1 MIELSDVQLERQLV
15 GTLLQD
21 QVVLTDLIVPWESKR
36 GKDWFTGTELRWI
49 ATRVMKNYRTFGC
62 IPSKQLLLSNL
73 KEETAKAGR
82 KEEEREA
89 LHEQYE
95 ILLDR
100 LYTSTPSSR
109 EICQAITAR
118 LVKLLVNREIADT
131 GQKYADLINSGDVDA
146 GLKDLKSS
154 ILRIDQLEAASTIVT
169 GDIFDLENEIE
180 YIRTRREHPE
190 LFHGIPTGIKV
201 FDDETQGIHPGETG
215 FIIGPSGRGKTT
227 LACEIGY
234 NALRAGF
241 NVCQFTI
248 ESALQLIKFKYYSR
262 IAQIPYNFFKFA
274 VPGEEPDKDWVDDWL
289 RSMRALENKVSSRLK
304 IVDIPEGCSPSVIED
319 ICMHRFGAWRPDVVI
334 IDHQGLLSPDA
345 GMMGKGRLG
354 WDTQGEISQSLMGK
368 ARGMRNSK
376 GERGIGMWVLAQ
388 GHSSLLKKKAEDIS
402 VADVGLSY
410 LIAQPAHYIIHII
423 RDDIMAAND
432 EAILK
437 LTKVRDGRDG
447 LIAYVRTNFANSTF
461 IQKEESGGLAVEAAA
476 TNITF

>member
-1 MIELSDVQLERQLV
+1 LIELSDVQLEKQLV
-15 GTLLQD
+15 GTLVQD
-21 QVVLTDLIVPWESKR
+21 QVVLTDLIVPWETKR
-36 GKDWFTGTELRWI
+36 GKDWFTGTELRWV
-49 ATRVMKNYRTFGC
+49 ASRVMQNYRTFGC
-62 IPSKQLLLSNL
+62 LPTKQLLLAKL
-73 KEETAKAGR
+73 KDETAKAGR
-82 KEEEREA
+82 KDEEREA
-89 LHEQYE
+89 LHEQYD

-100 LYTSTPSSR
+100 LFTSTPASR
-109 EICQAITAR
+109 EISQAITDR
-118 LVKLLVNREIADT
+118 LIKLLANREIAAC
-131 GQKYADLINSGDVDA
+131 GEKYADLINSGDVSA
-146 GLKDLKSS
+146 GLKELKSA
-154 ILRIDQLEAASTIVT
+154 ILRIDALEQTSSVIT
-169 GDIFDLENEIE
+169 GDLFDLEADIE
-180 YIRTRREHPE
+180 YIKQRREHPE

-201 FDDETQGIHPGETG
+201 FDDETQGIHYGETG
-215 FIIGPSGRGKTT
+215 FVVGPSGRGKTT

-262 IAQIPYNFFKFA
+262 IAQIPYNYFKFA
-274 VPGEEPDKDWVDDWL
+274 APGEPDKDWLDDWL
-289 RSMRALENKVSSRLK
+289 RSMRSLENKISSKLK

-319 ICMHRFGAWRPDVVI
+319 ICMHRFGSWRPDVVI
-334 IDHQGLLSPDA
+334 IDHQGLLAPDA
-345 GMMGKGRLG
+345 GQMGKGRLG
-354 WDTQGEISQSLMGK
+354 WDTQGEISQSLMSK
-368 ARGMRNSK
+368 ARAMRNSR
-376 GERGIGMWVLAQ
+376 GGRGIAMWVLAQ

-423 RDDIMAAND
+423 RDDVMAAND

-461 IQKEESGGLAVEAAA
+461 IQKEEAGGLAVHAAE

>member
-1 MIELSDVQLERQLV
+1 LIELSDVQLERQLV
-15 GTLLQD
+15 GTILQD
-21 QVVLTDLIVPWESKR
+21 QAVLTDLIVPWETKR
-36 GKDWFTGTELRWI
+36 GKDWFTGAELRWV
-49 ATRVMKNYRTFGC
+49 AVRVMQNYRAFGC
-62 IPSKQLLLSNL
+62 IPSKQLLISKLR
-73 KEETAKAGR
+73 EETAKAGR
-82 KEEEREA
+82 KEEERES
-89 LHEQYE
+89 LHEQYD

-100 LYTSTPSSR
+100 LFSSTPASR
-109 EICQAITAR
+109 EISQAIVDR
-118 LVKLLVNREIADT
+118 LVKLLVNREIAAA
-131 GQKYADLINSGDVDA
+131 GNKFADLVNSGDSEA
-146 GLKDLKSS
+146 GLNDLKQT
-154 ILRIDQLEAASTIVT
+154 ILRIDELEQSSSIIT
-169 GDIFDLENEIE
+169 GDLFDLENEIE
-180 YIRTRREHPE
+180 YIRQRREHPE

-201 FDDETQGIHPGETG
+201 FDDETQGIHYGETG

-241 NVCQFTI
+241 NVVQFTI
-248 ESALQLIKFKYYSR
+248 ESAMQLIKFKYYSR

-274 VPGEEPDKDWVDDWL
+274 APGEPDKDWLDDWL
-289 RSMRALENKVSSRLK
+289 HSMRSLENKVSSRLK

-319 ICMHRFGAWRPDVVI
+319 VCMHRFGGWRPDVVI
-334 IDHQGLLSPDA
+334 IDHQGLLAPDK

-354 WDTQGEISQSLMGK
+354 WDTQGEISQSLMSK
-368 ARGMRNSK
+368 ARAMRNSK
-376 GERGIGMWVLAQ
+376 GGRGIGMWVLAQ

-423 RDDIMAAND
+423 RDDVMAAND

-461 IQKEESGGLAVEAAA
+461 IQKEEAGGLAVQAAE